1 MACSSPC
8 YYVVDLDLPV
18 IDIECTE
25 TDPDGKKITVSKSL
39 PLFHGTVLKKEKEKD
54 KYVFVQ
60 TLYADGHTIKLES
73 VVIGDHIAPLAT
85 QPINIVTHK
94 DTIRDAERLIN
105 IIYTGLSESDRRTY
119 FATPEFWG
127 YSKTLKEYVETWV
140 EKPPIKNTACCAIA
154 GGRRRPKKSRRS
166 RSSRKRRQ
174 TRSK

>member
-39 PLFHGTVLKKEKEKD
+39 PLFHGTVLKKGEEKD

-60 TLYADGHTIKLES
+60 TLYADGYTIKLES
-73 VVIGDHIAPLAT
+73 VVIGDHIAPLALKPVDT
-85 QPINIVTHK
+85 VTHK
-94 DTIRDAERLIN
+94 DTIRAAEDLIN
-105 IIYTGLSESDRRTY
+105 LIYSGLSGPD
-119 FATPEFWG
+119 FVK
-127 YSKTLKEYVETWV
+127 YSKTLEEYVQTWV
-140 EKPPIKNTACCAIA
+140 QEPSRQNTACCAIA

>member
-39 PLFHGTVLKKEKEKD
+39 PLFHGTVLKKEEKD

-73 VVIGDHIAPLAT
+73 VVIEKHIAPLAL
-85 QPINIVTHK
+85 QPVDIVKHK
-94 DTIRDAERLIN
+94 DTIRAAEDLIN
-105 IIYTGLSESDRRTY
+105 LIYSLPSGPDFEK
-119 FATPEFWG
+119 
-127 YSKTLKEYVETWV
+127 YSKTLEEYVEKWV
-140 EKPPIKNTACCAIA
+140 EKPPIKNTACCVIA